1 MPDHHP
7 DSPYNLEGIF
17 EGAKWV
23 LKGTNT
29 STSKSIAIAM
39 PTASHPGLVPTAAI
53 AMPPPAVKSEPADSA
68 TTSTIVSTL
77 EYLEALISAGATNC
91 FHTSLDECHFCDETG
106 HTMVCGC
113 CLQLELY
120 IQQEKCHCNAEG
132 KVVLPSS
139 AMIPNYS
146 GKCLYMKHIDKRHR
160 HNPGQLATR
169 CLTGNANLDAEQA
182 LHQTLIH
189 EVLHL
194 DKRESIA
201 LQCPDVFD
209 DIAIP
214 CSKGYCPAPLVTP
227 APATTNSAPA
237 VPSAPTAHQAP
248 EPVSC
253 LAASA
258 SVASTSNPQPPVH
271 LFSGNPNC
279 YIPLNTHNF
288 AAPGKHQDVFDCVL
302 QTKIIVSV
310 GELGSLSSDIC
321 NQFYNGV
328 TPKHNLAT
336 NIAAANKPSEHDTF
350 IEEILPTFTYNN
362 ATFNLSSNAATA
374 QGILEML
381 VLVTAIDPVEAYI

>member
-106 HTMVCGC
+106 HTMDNAPN
-113 CLQLELY
+113 LQF
-120 IQQEKCHCNAEG
+120 I
-132 KVVLPSS
+132 
-139 AMIPNYS
+139 
-146 GKCLYMKHIDKRHR
+146 
-160 HNPGQLATR
+160 
-169 CLTGNANLDAEQA
+169 EQTKA
-182 LHQTLIH
+182 
-189 EVLHL
+189 
-194 DKRESIA
+194 
-201 LQCPDVFD
+201 
-209 DIAIP
+209 
-214 CSKGYCPAPLVTP
+214 
-227 APATTNSAPA
+227 
-237 VPSAPTAHQAP
+237 
-248 EPVSC
+248 
-253 LAASA
+253 
-258 SVASTSNPQPPVH
+258 
-271 LFSGNPNC
+271 
-279 YIPLNTHNF
+279 
-288 AAPGKHQDVFDCVL
+288 VFDCVL

-381 VLVTAIDPVEAYI
+381 VLVTAIDPVEACI